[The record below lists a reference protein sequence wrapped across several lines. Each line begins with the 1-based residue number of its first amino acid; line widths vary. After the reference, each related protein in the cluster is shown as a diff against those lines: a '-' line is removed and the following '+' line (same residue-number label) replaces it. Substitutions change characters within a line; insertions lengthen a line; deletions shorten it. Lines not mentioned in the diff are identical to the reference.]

1 MADSSRVVLHQSFL
15 PPQSGARALVWK
27 YTPVNWGRRPRHFH
41 AEPEMN
47 LVVRG
52 SAVFGIGRAVVHA
65 ASGDLLSFP
74 PGQDHVLIEASP
86 DLYLYAFGLD
96 PSYSSQVLA
105 AEQESVALPFRMRL
119 SMSDFEALSARAAR
133 IVDRTGVDLPGAE
146 LWDHAHW
153 LRRKYSVREGQAMH
167 VLTRRALSTISASP
181 DLGLTALAKQLRAS
195 PSEVS
200 RYFHR
205 DVGIKLV
212 QYRARLRLLHFISL
226 VDKGNDNLLASAE
239 RSGFGSYSQ
248 CHRTFQSELGC
259 GPRDFLAHGLRQR
272 MQAAYDP

>member
-1 MADSSRVVLHQSFL
+1 M
-15 PPQSGARALVWK
+15 VWK
-27 YTPVNWGRRPRHFH
+27 YTPVYWGRRPRHFH

-47 LVVRG
+47 LIARG
-52 SAVFGIGRAVVHA
+52 TAVFGIGRATVHA
-65 ASGDLLSFP
+65 SAGDLLSFP
-74 PGQDHVLIEASP
+74 SGQDHVILEASP

-96 PSYSSQVLA
+96 ASYSAQVLA
-105 AEQESVALPFRMRL
+105 AEQESAALPCHLRL
-119 SMSDFEALSARAAR
+119 TPSDFEALSARAAS
-133 IVDRTGVDLPGAE
+133 IVDREGVDQPGAE

-153 LRRKYSVREGQAMH
+153 LRRKYASGEGHAMH
-167 VLTRRALSTISASP
+167 VLTRRALSAVTEAP
-181 DLGLTALAKQLRAS
+181 NLGLALLAKQLRAD

-212 QYRARLRLLHFISL
+212 QYRARLRLLRFIAL
-226 VDKGNDNLLASAE
+226 VDGGQDNLLVSAE

-248 CHRTFQSELGC
+248 CHRTFQAELGC
-259 GPRDFLAHGLRQR
+259 GPREFLANGQRQL

>member
-1 MADSSRVVLHQSFL
+1 MADSSRLVLHQSFL
-15 PPQSGARALVWK
+15 PPQSGAKALVWK

-47 LVVRG
+47 LIVRG
-52 SAVFGIGRAVVHA
+52 SAVFGIGRTLVQA
-65 ASGDLLSFP
+65 AQGDLLSFP
-74 PGQDHVLIEASP
+74 PGQDHVLLEASP
-86 DLYLYAFGLD
+86 DLYLYAFGLEPD
-96 PSYSSQVLA
+96 YSSQVLA
-105 AEQESVALPFRMRL
+105 AEQESVALPFRLRL
-119 SMSDFEALSARAAR
+119 TGSDFEALAARAER
-133 IVDRTGVDLPGAE
+133 IVDRDGVDVPGAE

-153 LRRKYSVREGQAMH
+153 LRRRYSSREGQAMH
-167 VLTRRALSTISASP
+167 VLTRRALSALSGAP
-181 DLGLTALAKQLRAS
+181 DLGLTELSKQLRAS

-212 QYRARLRLLHFISL
+212 QYRARLRLLRFIAL
-226 VDKGNDNLLASAE
+226 VDSGHDNLLSSAE

-248 CHRTFQSELGC
+248 CHRTFQAELGC
-259 GPRDFLAHGLRQR
+259 GPREFLASGQRQR

>member
-74 PGQDHVLIEASP
+74 PGQDHVLLEASP

-133 IVDRTGVDLPGAE
+133 IVDRTGVDLPGA
-146 LWDHAHW
+146 
-153 LRRKYSVREGQAMH
+153 
-167 VLTRRALSTISASP
+167 
-181 DLGLTALAKQLRAS
+181 
-195 PSEVS
+195 
-200 RYFHR
+200 
-205 DVGIKLV
+205 
-212 QYRARLRLLHFISL
+212 
-226 VDKGNDNLLASAE
+226 
-239 RSGFGSYSQ
+239 
-248 CHRTFQSELGC
+248 
-259 GPRDFLAHGLRQR
+259 
-272 MQAAYDP
+272 